1 VDGTDSEV
9 NPDHMI
15 LTKSQRDSLLDY
27 LRSKF
32 PSLATEKETA
42 QSGDFVQQAILIR
55 SFLAGKYKSA
65 NE

>member
-1 VDGTDSEV
+1 
-9 NPDHMI
+9 MI

-42 QSGDFVQQAILIR
+42 QSGDFVQQAILFR